1 MKRWILDNL
10 PIVWFALIIVVSF
23 LLVTNHAKS
32 EDSFENTMKKID
44 QLEGK
49 NVKVEYDKIQ
59 PLKDQY
65 CFIKIEIKEINGEI
79 VKQEVVECADGRKAY
94 DGPTYWELFAQ
105 FYYGDMNT
113 PAYCRYYE
121 WRDR

>member
-49 NVKVEYDKIQ
+49 M
-59 PLKDQY
+59 LK
-65 CFIKIEIKEINGEI
+65 
-79 VKQEVVECADGRKAY
+79 
-94 DGPTYWELFAQ
+94 
-105 FYYGDMNT
+105 
-113 PAYCRYYE
+113 
-121 WRDR
+121 

>member
-1 MKRWILDNL
+1 MKRWFLDNL
-10 PIVWFALIIVVSF
+10 PIVWFAIIVVISV
-23 LLVTNHAKS
+23 LLISNHAKS

-65 CFIKIEIKEINGEI
+65 
-79 VKQEVVECADGRKAY
+79 
-94 DGPTYWELFAQ
+94 
-105 FYYGDMNT
+105 
-113 PAYCRYYE
+113 
-121 WRDR
+121 

>member
-1 MKRWILDNL
+1 MKRFFLDNL
-10 PIVWFALIIVVSF
+10 PIVWFILIILVSA
-23 LLVTNHAKS
+23 LLVADHAKS

-65 CFIKIEIKEINGEI
+65 LSLIHI
-79 VKQEVVECADGRKAY
+79 
-94 DGPTYWELFAQ
+94 
-105 FYYGDMNT
+105 
-113 PAYCRYYE
+113 
-121 WRDR
+121 